1 MRQRRGTQNE
11 IGSLRGWW
19 KALPFLFLPFA
30 VIFFEAWL
38 HTQILQNQYKVN
50 GLSGEIRQLE
60 ERLHSLREA
69 HHRLGRIERMTAK
82 APDLALVAPK
92 PGQIMVIRPEAAA
105 LASLP
110 TSTVLLRK
118 KGRSFASEQSASR
131 PAPLLME
138 ASSVGRPG
146 LFEGFFAWLEH
157 WER

>member
-1 MRQRRGTQNE
+1 MRQRRGSKRD

-60 ERLHSLREA
+60 ERLHVLREE

-92 PGQIMVIRPEAAA
+92 PGQIIVIRPEARA

-110 TSTVLLRK
+110 MSKVLVHKNRSLSTQ
-118 KGRSFASEQSASR
+118 EQPSSR
-131 PAPLLME
+131 PAPVLME
-138 ASSVGRPG
+138 ASSVGRSG
-146 LFEGFFAWLEH
+146 LFDGFIAWLASR
-157 WER
+157 ER